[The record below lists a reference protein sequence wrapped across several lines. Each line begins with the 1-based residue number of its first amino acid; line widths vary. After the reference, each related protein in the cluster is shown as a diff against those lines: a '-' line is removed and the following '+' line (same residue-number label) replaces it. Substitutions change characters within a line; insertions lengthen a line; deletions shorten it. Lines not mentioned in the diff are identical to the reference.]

1 MHGVFKRAPIAF
13 TPIAL
18 TIAFMALTPAVA
30 TAQDA
35 AAASP
40 LNGTWKLDPAT
51 SKFPSGRVMK
61 SDTRTYEV
69 NGDKIKM
76 TATGTDGSDKPTK
89 YSYSAAYDG
98 KYYPM
103 IGNPLADSIALKRI
117 DARTTEATIKKGGAV
132 AGSSRLEVSADG
144 EHLAFTRKMM
154 NGKAAPVADEIS
166 YVKQH

>member
-1 MHGVFKRAPIAF
+1 MHDVFKRAPIA
-13 TPIAL
+13 L
-18 TIAFMALTPAVA
+18 TLAFLALTPSVTA
-30 TAQDA
+30 AQDM

-40 LNGTWKLDPAT
+40 LNGTWKLDPAA
-51 SKFPSGRVMK
+51 SKFPSGRIMK

-69 NGDKIKM
+69 KGDKIKM
-76 TATGTDGSDKPTK
+76 TATGTDGSDKPMK

-103 IGNPLADSIALKRI
+103 IGNPYADSIALKRI
-117 DARTTEATIKKGGAV
+117 DARTTETTIKKDGAV

-144 EHLAFTRKMM
+144 EHLAFKRKTLRD
-154 NGKAAPVADEIS
+154 KAEPVVDEVS